1 MTPVL
6 EFQSVCKTFAERSIL
21 KDISLSVEGGE
32 FLTFLGPSGSGKTT
46 LLRLVGG
53 FEQLDG
59 GKILLNGEDIS
70 RLPPYK
76 RRVNTVF
83 QSYALFPHLSVFRN
97 ITFGLQ
103 NLGIER
109 NEMRERVAS
118 VLQMVQ
124 LRGLEERFPRE
135 LSGGQQQRVAL
146 ARAMVMR
153 PAVLLL
159 DEPFGALDQQL
170 RKEMQAELKALQR
183 KLGLTFVF
191 VTHDQEEALS
201 LSDRVVL
208 LHQGQLEQVGRP
220 EEIYSRPKTR
230 FAAEFMGVENVFGIS
245 EIKVNGALVVC
256 RLESGAE
263 FQVEKSNDLNDH
275 GSFLAIRSSEVLISR
290 SAPDPGRFNAIRGRI
305 RSRNYLGDV
314 VLWTVDDGSG
324 ERWLVSQSTSS
335 RQTESGQFS
344 VGEHVFLGWNT
355 QSGVLIS

>member
-6 EFQSVCKTFAERSIL
+6 EFQSVCKTFGERSIL
-21 KDISLSVEGGE
+21 KDISLSVEAGE

-53 FEQLDG
+53 FEQADG

-70 RLPPYK
+70 QLPPYK

-83 QSYALFPHLSVFRN
+83 QSYALFPHLNVFRN
-97 ITFGLQ
+97 IAFGLQ
-103 NLGIER
+103 NLRMEQD
-109 NEMRERVAS
+109 EMRERVAL

-124 LRGLEERFPRE
+124 LTGLEERFPHE

-159 DEPFGALDQQL
+159 DEPFGALDQKL
-170 RKEMQAELKALQR
+170 RKRMQAELKALQR

-208 LHQGQLEQVGRP
+208 LHQGQLEQVGQP
-220 EEIYSRPKTR
+220 EEIYSRPRTR

-245 EIKVNGALVVC
+245 EIKVNGALVLC

-263 FQVEKSNDLNDH
+263 FQVEKSRDLSDH
-275 GSFLAIRSSEVLISR
+275 ECFLAIRSSEILISR
-290 SAPDPGRFNAIRGRI
+290 SAPEPGRCNAIPGRI
-305 RSRNYLGDV
+305 RSRNYLGDM

-324 ERWLVSQSTSS
+324 ESWVVSQSASS
-335 RQTESGQFS
+335 GQTEPSQLS
-344 VGEHVFLGWNT
+344 VGEHVFLGWNR
-355 QSGVLIS
+355 QSGFLVS